1 MTKPKIEVKNKQ
13 NLRLDNVVIIQ
24 GFWKKDSKKPSL
36 RVTIESDD
44 FGENWT
50 ADIERD
56 IIRGVYGETIRGF
69 EKLEVLQE

>member
-1 MTKPKIEVKNKQ
+1 MTKKIKVIKNEGV
-13 NLRLDNVVIIQ
+13 RLDNVVVIQ
-24 GFWKKDSKKPSL
+24 GFWKKTSKTPAL
-36 RVTIESDD
+36 RITIESDS

-69 EKLEVLQE
+69 EKLEVLVE